1 MNTYQAG
8 GLAMVLS
15 MSIFGSVQAA
25 DIGAGKERFNQ
36 CISCHGAAAQGSG
49 IFPALAG
56 RDAGEIAGLLKRYRA
71 NEVDSAMAAMMV
83 PQAMNLSDQEIL
95 DLAAYLSSL

>member
-1 MNTYQAG
+1 MNIYRVG
-8 GLAMVLS
+8 GLAVLLS
-15 MSIFGSVQAA
+15 MAVWSSAQAA

-56 RDAGEIAGLLKRYRA
+56 RDASEIAALLQRYRA
-71 NEVDSAMAAMMV
+71 NEVDSPMAAMMV
-83 PQAMNLSDQEIL
+83 PQAMNLSDEEIQQ
-95 DLAAYLSSL
+95 LAAYLNSL